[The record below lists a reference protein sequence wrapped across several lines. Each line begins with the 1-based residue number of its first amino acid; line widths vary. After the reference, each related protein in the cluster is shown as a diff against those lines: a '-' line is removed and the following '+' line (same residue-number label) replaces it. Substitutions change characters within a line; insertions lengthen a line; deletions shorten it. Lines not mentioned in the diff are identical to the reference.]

1 VGGSIGTALL
11 NTIAAS
17 ATTAYVADH
26 IAGATSRS
34 QQQLVQLEAMV
45 EGYTSAIWFAVGIL
59 VAAAV
64 IALTFVNAGRPGTT
78 TVTGSGAD
86 AADEVQIPVVA
97 H

>member
-1 VGGSIGTALL
+1 
-11 NTIAAS
+11 
-17 ATTAYVADH
+17 
-26 IAGATSRS
+26 
-34 QQQLVQLEAMV
+34 MV

-59 VAAAV
+59 VVAAV

-78 TVTGSGAD
+78 TVTGSDEG